1 MNEQPSQSPG
11 ADATSDHAGDA
22 SGGAALAAT
31 RRQLEESERRLALS
45 AEREKLLRNEVQHRV
60 RNMLATVR
68 SIFARTAD
76 SSVSLEDA
84 KDHFLGRLDA
94 LARFQVA
101 RSVNSGGS
109 SDLENIIRDELRSF
123 EFDDRIDVEGPEVA
137 LPHDVAEVLGLAI
150 HELATNAIKFGALST
165 SDERLHLA
173 IRWTL
178 SDGVLELAWRETG
191 VPVLAS
197 APITAGFGREFIE
210 QALPYQTGAATSFAL
225 GPGGLLCTIRVSLGD
240 GAARKATSRNWI

>member
-1 MNEQPSQSPG
+1 MNEQPPQSPG
-11 ADATSDHAGDA
+11 ADVGPDRGGGESA
-22 SGGAALAAT
+22 GAALAAT

-76 SSVSLEDA
+76 SSTSLEDA
-84 KDHFLGRLDA
+84 RDHFLGRLDA

-101 RSVNSGGS
+101 RSVNAGGS

-123 EFDDRIDVEGPEVA
+123 EFDDRVEVAGPEVA

-150 HELATNAIKFGALST
+150 HELTTNAIKFGALS
-165 SDERLHLA
+165 SLDERFRLA
-173 IRWTL
+173 IRWTFAH
-178 SDGVLELAWRETG
+178 GVLELVWRETG

-197 APITAGFGREFIE
+197 APIAAGFGREFIE
-210 QALPYQTGAATSFAL
+210 QALPYQTGAATTFAL
-225 GPGGLLCTIRVSLGD
+225 EPGGLSCTIRLSLRD
-240 GAARKATSRNWI
+240 GAERKASSRNWI